1 MFKKLQNLFSEELDD
16 PIIPETLN
24 NPNYHSE
31 FNSSTE
37 LADSLWQKAEAE
49 TGINLYRDEINKQS
63 HTEDI
68 KLKMAQLLQQ
78 QKNISES
85 YQKLA
90 AAFKEQGN
98 TDKAAEY
105 YRQAIIT
112 KSLIANN
119 TIDNGTQ
126 KSTSSNI
133 TSSST
138 INNLSDTAFCFVPL
152 LTSTAKSIDTRE
164 KNIHNQTVSD
174 ELSPTFVL
182 NPQGEDIK
190 PPNDTNLTWETIQ
203 LYAEEALDGYDNGQ
217 WQATVDACQKILKIA
232 PEMAEAHKILGNA
245 LQRMG
250 DTAKAMDCY
259 AKALKIQ
266 PDLAIVYGGI
276 GKLYYQQQK
285 WLKAKEYYQKATI
298 INPRYPEAYL
308 NLAYVWQQLE
318 QPEKAEFCQ
327 KRAASIEQE
336 LSSDSVSPTSK
347 NKALPSSI
355 QAGEAILTYYKL
367 AQNLEQNQKWREAA
381 LHYRKAVELNN
392 IYLNSDS
399 QSQLKGALAKF
410 SHKTSTRQSQLERAI
425 KHYAQQAKLKPSS
438 AQIQFNLANL
448 YAKNQQL
455 EEAIAAYE
463 QAIKI
468 EPTNGQAYINLGK
481 ALTKMG
487 QKAESVEQLYLGYT
501 IQPELADAD
510 SLCNLGRSL
519 VQIGDR
525 QRAINCYSFAINLK
539 PDFVEPYHRLAET
552 LMELGRK
559 QEALEYY
566 RKSIQHNPQDTHSH
580 FALGEQYAAN
590 QQWDNAVEAYR
601 RVLEIQPKYPQAAY
615 KLSHALSQKLKSEL
629 SDRYS

>member
-1 MFKKLQNLFSEELDD
+1 MFKKLQNLFDD
-16 PIIPETLN
+16 PVIPGTPT
-24 NPNYHSE
+24 NPNHQSE
-31 FNSSTE
+31 FNASVE
-37 LADSLWQKAEAE
+37 LSDSLGQKGETEA
-49 TGINLYRDEINKQS
+49 GINLYRDEIKEKS

-90 AAFKEQGN
+90 VAFKEQGN

-112 KSLIANN
+112 KSLIGSN
-119 TIDNGTQ
+119 TTDKDTA
-126 KSTSSNI
+126 KSNSSNI
-133 TSSST
+133 TSSSS
-138 INNLSDTAFCFVPL
+138 IDDLSATAFSFVPL
-152 LTSTAKSIDTRE
+152 LASTSKSIDLPE
-164 KNIHNQTVSD
+164 KNLQNQTLSD
-174 ELSPTFVL
+174 QPSPTLVL
-182 NPQGEDIK
+182 NPQGENIQ

-203 LYAEEALDGYDNGQ
+203 LYAEQALDGYDNGQ
-217 WQATVDACQKILKIA
+217 WQATVEACQKILKLA

-308 NLAYVWQQLE
+308 NLAYVWQQLD

-327 KRAASIEQE
+327 KRAASIEKE
-336 LSSDSVSPTSK
+336 LSSDSVSPGSE
-347 NKALPSSI
+347 NRALPSST
-355 QAGEAILTYYKL
+355 QAGEAILTYYRL

-381 LHYRKAVELNN
+381 IHYRKAIELNN
-392 IYLNSDS
+392 IYLKSGS
-399 QSQLKGALAKF
+399 QSQLKGALTKF
-410 SHKTSTRQSQLERAI
+410 SGQTSNRQSQLERAI
-425 KHYAQQAKLKPSS
+425 KHYAQQARLTPSS
-438 AQIQFNLANL
+438 AQIQFDLANL

-455 EEAIAAYE
+455 EKAIAAYE

-468 EPTNGQAYINLGK
+468 EPTNGQAHINLGK
-481 ALTKMG
+481 ALAKLG
-487 QKAESVEQLYLGYT
+487 HKAESVEQLYLGYT

-510 SLCNLGRSL
+510 NLFNLGKSL
-519 VQIGDR
+519 VQHGDR

-559 QEALEYY
+559 QEAIECY
-566 RKSIQHNPQDTHSH
+566 RKSIQHNPQDTYSH
-580 FALGEQYAAN
+580 FVLGEQYTAN

-629 SDRYS
+629 TDRYF